1 MHLVFNVKLCLLK
14 TKCIFMI
21 SYFRIVISIP
31 LSHSSPGFSVY
42 LHPVLSPRTHNIPS
56 AAAVSLPVKLQ
67 NVDLSLEYTLQ
78 VRSILNIIIAVCR
91 QSHQISATAL
101 TFYHV
106 ADGLFIQCRWVR
118 QPITSVPSSIRE
130 SFHVSV
136 HLRHMPQSGCS

>member
-1 MHLVFNVKLCLLK
+1 MHLVFNVKLCLPK

-31 LSHSSPGFSVY
+31 LSRSSPGFSVY

-78 VRSILNIIIAVCR
+78 SPQYPQYYNCRMSSVPSIAPRLLHSTMLLTVF
-91 QSHQISATAL
+91 SYSA
-101 TFYHV
+101 
-106 ADGLFIQCRWVR
+106 GWVR
-118 QPITSVPSSIRE
+118 QPITSVPSSIQENRSMFSSPAAYASE
-130 SFHVSV
+130 W
-136 HLRHMPQSGCS
+136 M

>member
-1 MHLVFNVKLCLLK
+1 MHLVFNVNLCLLK

-31 LSHSSPGFSVY
+31 LSRSSPGFSVY

-56 AAAVSLPVKLQ
+56 TAAVSLPVKLQ
-67 NVDLSLEYTLQ
+67 MWICLWNIRYK
-78 VRSILNIIIAVCR
+78 VRSILNVIIAVCR

-101 TFYHV
+101 TFYMLLTV
-106 ADGLFIQCRWVR
+106 FSYSAGWVR

-130 SFHVSV
+130 IVPCFSSPAAYASEW
-136 HLRHMPQSGCS
+136 M